1 MRTAAHQIGLP
12 NFHDY
17 IILGDDIVIK
27 NDSVAKEYM
36 RLMRMLGVELSE
48 QKTHVSKDFYEFA
61 KR

>member
-1 MRTAAHQIGLP
+1 MP

-27 NDSVAKEYM
+27 NDSVAKVYM
-36 RLMRMLGVELSE
+36 KMMHKFGVELSE
-48 QKTHVSKDFYEFA
+48 AKTHVSSTHYEFA